1 MYCIYVTNELELNVY
16 VRLHRQTIS
25 SLNENFH
32 QELEMPTGRVA
43 SRQGSARYSGSQT
56 GKTGTATN
64 SYLVRWGFCTIPPGK
79 TMSFA
84 VDVANDGTRM
94 YASLY
99 ALSKLWI
106 MDNEVNCVRYGCV
119 FVKSDVHLASPLSAQ
134 TTETLYFRQANPEPV
149 WMARKTGDNFPGGII
164 KAGSNAVEGALY
176 YGRSSHD
183 GTKPCT
189 VTTKADKPDSVLV
202 YSWFSVNGV
211 KLLNGELLK
220 DTGHEFVRAS
230 RGDLVP
236 PNAVIGGVSASEG
249 TLYLG
254 RVGGNIPCSVSTE
267 SGRIKFFCFYAGN
280 AEQVQSGEIMVLIK

>member
-1 MYCIYVTNELELNVY
+1 
-16 VRLHRQTIS
+16 
-25 SLNENFH
+25 
-32 QELEMPTGRVA
+32 
-43 SRQGSARYSGSQT
+43 
-56 GKTGTATN
+56 
-64 SYLVRWGFCTIPPGK
+64 
-79 TMSFA
+79 
-84 VDVANDGTRM
+84 
-94 YASLY
+94 
-99 ALSKLWI
+99 
-106 MDNEVNCVRYGCV
+106 MDYEVNCLRYGCV
-119 FVKSDVHLASPLSAQ
+119 FVKSDLYLASPLSAQ
-134 TTETLYFRQANPEPV
+134 RTETLYLRQTNPEPV

-202 YSWFSVNGV
+202 HSWFLVNV
-211 KLLNGELLK
+211 EELLNGELLK

-254 RVGGNIPCSVSTE
+254 RVGEIFHVQSAPIE
-267 SGRIKFFCFYAGN
+267 SGRIKYFCFYAGIRN
-280 AEQVQSGEIMVLIK
+280 AKQVQSGEIMVLIK